1 MLTEHVL
8 KAPVCEAKTDR
19 QMTAARPCTSTNG
32 EQHAAIH
39 PGSDETEIKT
49 SDLAK
54 KGSKTA
60 GGLGSLKE
68 KPAKDVNAPN
78 RPGRQSGESLGPAPP
93 SEHTARLTLSSHC
106 FQRCTFGRGNRPP
119 LYVRSGC
126 LWVRPRSVGGSRAP
140 PRASAFRFG

>member
-1 MLTEHVL
+1 
-8 KAPVCEAKTDR
+8 
-19 QMTAARPCTSTNG
+19 MTAVRACTSTNG

-93 SEHTARLTLSSHC
+93 VNT
-106 FQRCTFGRGNRPP
+106 QRD
-119 LYVRSGC
+119 
-126 LWVRPRSVGGSRAP
+126 
-140 PRASAFRFG
+140 